1 MKTKLWVS
9 IGIIVGCLAL
19 VSLTTSYAYLTASI
33 TKENQNNTGLQS
45 GGIGSISYNGQLTFN
60 ETEVYPGMK
69 AVQTFTIEKG
79 TQEGPGTYEIDLAS
93 VLPDVFGTDIE
104 ITLYKTTDEVANNV
118 VREEGEL
125 VQTSEGFTKE
135 DQINITGSPE
145 IVYGPTALTNNSQI
159 VLEQTDFETD
169 TLAKTTYYLVYD
181 YKNNENQN
189 SQQGQTFSG
198 TVTVRLIAQTKS
210 EAKRS

>member
-145 IVYGPTALTNNSQI
+145 IVYGPTALTDNSQI

-198 TVTVRLIAQTKS
+198 TVTVRLIAQT
-210 EAKRS
+210 E

>member
-79 TQEGPGTYEIDLAS
+79 TQEGIGTYEIDLAS

-198 TVTVRLIAQTKS
+198 TVTVRLIAQT
-210 EAKRS
+210 E

>member
-198 TVTVRLIAQTKS
+198 TVTVRLIAQT
-210 EAKRS
+210 E

>member
-1 MKTKLWVS
+1 MKTKLWVN

-19 VSLTTSYAYLTASI
+19 VSLTASYAYLTASI

-159 VLEQTDFETD
+159 VLEQADFNTD

-198 TVTVRLIAQTKS
+198 TVTVRLIAQT
-210 EAKRS
+210 E

>member
-69 AVQTFTIEKG
+69 AVQIFTIEKG

-198 TVTVRLIAQTKS
+198 TVTVRLIAQT
-210 EAKRS
+210 E

>member
-1 MKTKLWVS
+1 MDTKHYLT
-9 IGIIVGCLAL
+9 IGIIASCAL
-19 VSLTTSYAYLTASI
+19 IIGLTVSFAYFSANI
-33 TKENQNNTGLQS
+33 THDNVNETGINS
-45 GGIGSISYNGQLTFN
+45 GSIGSIVYNG
-60 ETEVYPGMK
+60 EEIYEGVDIYPGMK

-79 TQEGPGTYEIDLAS
+79 SQEGPGTYEIDLAS

-189 SQQGQTFSG
+189 SQQGQTFCG
-198 TVTVRLIAQTKS
+198 TVTVRLIAQT
-210 EAKRS
+210 E

>member
-1 MKTKLWVS
+1 
-9 IGIIVGCLAL
+9 
-19 VSLTTSYAYLTASI
+19 
-33 TKENQNNTGLQS
+33 
-45 GGIGSISYNGQLTFN
+45 
-60 ETEVYPGMK
+60 MK

-198 TVTVRLIAQTKS
+198 TVTVRLIAQT
-210 EAKRS
+210 E

>member
-45 GGIGSISYNGQLTFN
+45 TRIGSISYNGQLTFN

-79 TQEGPGTYEIDLAS
+79 TQEGIGTYEIDLAS

-198 TVTVRLIAQTKS
+198 TVTVRLIAQT
-210 EAKRS
+210 E

>member
-189 SQQGQTFSG
+189 SQQGQAFSG
-198 TVTVRLIAQTKS
+198 TVTVRLIAQT
-210 EAKRS
+210 E

>member
-189 SQQGQTFSG
+189 SQQGQTFRG
-198 TVTVRLIAQTKS
+198 TVTVRLIAQA
-210 EAKRS
+210 E

>member
-93 VLPDVFGTDIE
+93 VLPDVFFFFFE

-118 VREEGEL
+118 VSEEGEL

-198 TVTVRLIAQTKS
+198 TVTVRLIAQT
-210 EAKRS
+210 E

>member
-159 VLEQTDFETD
+159 VLEQADFNTD

-198 TVTVRLIAQTKS
+198 TVTVRLIAQT
-210 EAKRS
+210 E

>member
-45 GGIGSISYNGQLTFN
+45 TRIGSISYNGQLTFN

-198 TVTVRLIAQTKS
+198 TVTVRLIAQT
-210 EAKRS
+210 E

>member
-198 TVTVRLIAQTKS
+198 TVTVRLIAKT
-210 EAKRS
+210 E

>member
-1 MKTKLWVS
+1 MKTKLWVN

-19 VSLTTSYAYLTASI
+19 VSLTASYAYLTASI

-198 TVTVRLIAQTKS
+198 TVTVRLIAQT
-210 EAKRS
+210 E

>member
-69 AVQTFTIEKG
+69 AVQIFTIEKG

-104 ITLYKTTDEVANNV
+104 ITLYKTTDEIANNV

-198 TVTVRLIAQTKS
+198 TVTVRLIAQT
-210 EAKRS
+210 E

>member
-9 IGIIVGCLAL
+9 IGIIIGCLAL

-79 TQEGPGTYEIDLAS
+79 TQEGIGTYEINLAS

-104 ITLYKTTDEVANNV
+104 ITLYKTTDEIANNV

-198 TVTVRLIAQTKS
+198 TVTVRLIAQT
-210 EAKRS
+210 E

>member
-9 IGIIVGCLAL
+9 IGIIIGCLAL

-45 GGIGSISYNGQLTFN
+45 TRIGSISYNGQLTFN
-60 ETEVYPGMK
+60 ETEIYPGMK

-79 TQEGPGTYEIDLAS
+79 TQEGIGTYEIDLAS

-104 ITLYKTTDEVANNV
+104 ITLYKTTDEIANNV

-125 VQTSEGFTKE
+125 VQTSEGFIKE

-198 TVTVRLIAQTKS
+198 TVTVRLIAQA
-210 EAKRS
+210 E

>member
-104 ITLYKTTDEVANNV
+104 ITLYKTTDEIANNV

-198 TVTVRLIAQTKS
+198 TVTVRLIAQT
-210 EAKRS
+210 E

>member
-9 IGIIVGCLAL
+9 IGIIIGCLAL

-198 TVTVRLIAQTKS
+198 TVTVRLIAQT
-210 EAKRS
+210 E

>member
-159 VLEQTDFETD
+159 VLEQADFNTD

-198 TVTVRLIAQTKS
+198 TVTVRLIAKT
-210 EAKRS
+210 E

>member
-60 ETEVYPGMK
+60 ETEVYPGMN
-69 AVQTFTIEKG
+69 AVQSFTIEKG

-198 TVTVRLIAQTKS
+198 TVTVRLIAQT
-210 EAKRS
+210 E